1 MTGKPWDKWLLLVV
15 AVVVI
20 GLSALFAMQALGFA
34 DRFEQ
39 VSVTPK
45 NELPPT
51 EEAKSTIAK
60 SLVEKTQTWNNP
72 MKGDAPK
79 AVPLFVSIP
88 LIEANGVVIDML
100 DPNAPLLREPVS
112 NAWLMANNLEFLNAG
127 VLGQDSDSDGFNNL
141 AEWEAKTDPKDPSS
155 HPPYAEKLVFASRQ
169 KQDYILRFAARP
181 DPERFQ
187 IIRLPS
193 VIWPQR
199 ETWLMR
205 IGETSKDQQ
214 FRIESF
220 EENQV
225 RNNVGINVD
234 ASVLKVTYLPKNE
247 VHDLIRNIDTA
258 IPTYFAEM
266 KFILDPAYKEYIKE
280 GETFSLTAD
289 PETKY
294 RVVKVNEDSVIISY
308 QTGSEPEQTL
318 EIPKS

>member
-1 MTGKPWDKWLLLVV
+1 MSGKPWDKWLLLLV

-20 GLSALFAMQALGFA
+20 GLSALFAMQSLGFA
-34 DRFEQ
+34 DRFELT
-39 VSVTPK
+39 SVPAK
-45 NELPPT
+45 DELPET
-51 EEAKSTIAK
+51 EEVKALSAK
-60 SLVEKTQTWNNP
+60 SLVEKTRSWTNP
-72 MKGDAPK
+72 VKGEAPK

-100 DPNAPLLREPVS
+100 DPNAPLLRPPVP
-112 NAWLMANNLEFLNAG
+112 NAWLMANQMDFLNAG
-127 VLGQDSDSDGFNNL
+127 VLAQDSDSDGFDNL
-141 AEWEAKTDPKDPSS
+141 AEWEAKTDPKDAKA
-155 HPPYAEKLVFASRQ
+155 HPPYAEKLVFVSRQ
-169 KQDYILRFAARP
+169 KQDYILKFAARP

-193 VIWPQR
+193 VVWPQR
-199 ETWLMR
+199 ETYLMR

-247 VHDLIRNIDTA
+247 VHDLVRNLETP

-266 KFILDPAYKEYIKE
+266 KFILDPQYKEYIKE
-280 GETFSLTAD
+280 GEAFSLTAD

-294 RVVKVNEDSVIISY
+294 RVVKVNEASVVISY
-308 QTGSEPEQTL
+308 QTGTEPEQTL